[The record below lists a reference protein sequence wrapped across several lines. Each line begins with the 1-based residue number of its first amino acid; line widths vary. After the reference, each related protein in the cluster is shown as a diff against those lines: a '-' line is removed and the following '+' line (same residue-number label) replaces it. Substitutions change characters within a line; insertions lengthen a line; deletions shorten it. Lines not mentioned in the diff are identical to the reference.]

1 MDRYKVDR
9 LENGRKIAEKYLGT
23 KENNVEKTKSKEMS
37 NDRLENGKRLYEKYS
52 GNNLMNF
59 AREYAAQKTQRVP
72 VSAGLN
78 YRKTGNETKNDTSA
92 KYNGKYGSFSLN
104 DARKT
109 TDYQKYVD
117 KGSGDLISGYSD
129 DVLGKL
135 RTAAKS
141 LNPNIGLRARNLTD
155 EEKEMYNFLL
165 GKYGREEADA
175 YEESLSE
182 ETSKRMTEKNVEEMR
197 IASEKNPIAGVG
209 INVLGSLQ
217 ASEGYLRALADEFV
231 RRTIERKEQAENE
244 AQRTFE
250 EAPERSPMS
259 AIGVNAWGEKAK
271 GNKSKET
278 NEERKTDVNGE
289 AFLGSAI
296 EEASRR
302 GVKDRIGGTPTKDFF
317 IDTGMSMAQNIGR
330 LPLGSVGLA
339 VAGLGA
345 ATGGY
350 KDAIEKGGTN
360 NQALAAGAAQG
371 AAEAFFE
378 KYSLEGLES
387 MQAVPVKRARDIFK
401 NLLKQS
407 VTEGSEEA
415 ATELAN
421 AFSDNIIM
429 GELSDFNQNYKRYM
443 EMGLSEEEAIRRANV
458 DLMKNIGLSAA
469 GGALS
474 GGIMGG
480 GAMALGGIETN
491 YENRQKNQLLI
502 DPEDPTR
509 GGTLKDLYLGD
520 MAREFASMYGANNEE
535 IETENQPQEPLYSPE
550 NQPKTNNTEEYLTE
564 DKNTVETSNNAK
576 ETERNLAKDIFSTF
590 GKNGMEAAADNY
602 DGSIGMLD
610 YQRAFGRYYDAGRHN
625 GSMETAEKSPI
636 TAILS
641 KEQANAAFEAGKK
654 DWELEQSQIP
664 EFRQGEKKEGVLIDQ
679 SKNATRAQKQF
690 LEKVGKNT
698 GMKIVLVDN
707 LESGAVAEYQNG
719 TIRISTNSK
728 NFLGT
733 ASHEITHFIKEYG
746 GEGYRIYRDYAV
758 NALMNSRG
766 VSMERMIESYQK
778 TYEDHGQ
785 NLSREEVIDEIV
797 ADATEAFFNDEE
809 FIKKVARKDH
819 NLAEKMVD
827 FLSDIIDAVREL
839 INTDT
844 RRAAKA
850 LSEDLNKLELARETW
865 IEAMGDAGEKYKSGL
880 ELVKDEGTK
889 FSLEKPELVT
899 KERIEENFEKV
910 RNMNPVVELTGKE
923 FEMGGKNL
931 KEKIKSFFESVGGKA
946 YNSIVGEVLLDKRA
960 IRDDVSHGLGVE
972 KVAAFKAVPDVIREG
987 NILDHQLQWKGR
999 KYDSVTIGAKVKI
1012 GGKDYYELVIVKV
1025 TEKNRLYVHEV
1036 HMAETGQDTVLYQ
1049 TRSQK
1054 GAIGGYPDPN
1064 TETGEI
1070 TPFGTAKSGNAGG
1083 DNLPSINSIF
1093 KKLVGVNREKTKNAG
1108 RGDSDLNIKGNDQI
1122 DSDGNKLSEGQKE
1135 YFKDSKVRDEN
1146 GNLMVMYHGTPNS
1159 GFTEFRPGTYFT
1171 KNKWYADVYHAV
1183 GASAISIKKEGK
1195 NPDTYKVY
1203 LDIKKPF
1210 DTRIEEVRKLWYK
1223 DYYRKWGTGTDLQE
1237 SGLPD
1242 WTDGED
1248 IREFIEENEL
1258 DFDGIVLDEGGFF
1271 DEKGEVKK
1279 RGISYVVMRPEQ
1291 VKNVT
1296 NMKPTENKDIR
1307 FQLEDPVEETKELIA
1322 VHNITSD
1329 KLLKTL
1335 KLEGIPMPSIA
1346 VTKAELG
1353 HENFGDISL
1362 LFKKDTIDPKKKK
1375 NKVYSADAWT
1385 PTFPAIDYEVNTDVY
1400 HRVRKDISNIME
1412 GKSPDYLKEE
1422 AKRFAETQMGNAER
1436 EGIEGV
1442 IESARYNIGMKAA
1455 YLASKGIEVK
1465 DRVRKEG
1472 VPDIEPNKEAE
1483 YKYILENVSDEVLE
1497 YVVEAKK
1504 PGSGISLKEIMEKY
1518 GEELV
1523 NVVVDAKVKSG
1534 LDKDAAE
1541 KQRKNYKMK
1550 AFRFNMLLN
1559 TVEEAVKYKENGIK
1573 YKEEII
1579 RDIDGINKE
1588 IESKIDEEGFE
1599 DWIRRIYDGLIT
1611 GKGVDKGE
1619 DPFTTNGNRKKFSQ
1633 THLPVTAKNIVKAMM
1648 KQGEKNTD
1656 GFFTGIKNLRAVV
1669 AEEYGSIEDIKKESG
1684 RISTMEEYEDE
1695 LDRLNVRMEN
1705 VMLEIG
1711 EQNGMSDEGFV
1722 DLNIIGRNILEAAEN
1737 PTVENIKA
1745 TLKQYRSIIT
1755 DSQAREI
1762 ADIIQAVKEMPVNM
1776 FEAKPQR
1783 VVGYDEIAA
1792 AVVPETKTDA
1802 IDALEEKGIRVIT
1815 YDKNVDGAR
1824 KEAVNSVEGIR
1835 FQLDEFDVYIDVEDL
1850 IEENTRLQEVNKKL
1864 SEQLVLTKKYKPRRE
1879 DISKFA
1885 GEILKTYNSSY
1896 SKKTLT
1902 DNLSRLYEHMRNT
1915 DRLDMNEV
1923 SKVAADIGRGILN
1936 KARQED
1942 TEDTKYNEKLLST
1955 IRETKIKVPMETKA
1969 DLSIEGG
1976 YSAFKKKY
1984 FRKLSLSENGI
1995 GVDVAYEQLSG
2006 QYPDLFPKSFMNP
2019 TDQLF
2024 RIAEV
2029 VDEAKPKI
2037 ENPYGADIDELS
2049 VVLGQELLDYR
2060 VNIRSMAPTL
2070 ADKLFERADRE
2081 EERYRAARKE
2091 YEAKMKDYKKT
2102 LWERD
2107 GVKTMKK
2114 QIIRDVT
2121 KMQTWLTKPNDKEH
2135 VPEQLRT
2142 AVAKFLS
2149 CIDYSTDYTNQF
2161 GEPTKRTLEWESVQ
2175 KTYEAIIARGNIVD
2189 DTYVDIDV
2197 NIADN
2202 IKILLDKVEGIERLD
2217 DLDFEGIKAL
2227 RDTVAAMKKSITDV
2241 NLLHSNRKYAEAQK
2255 CGKDSF
2261 EQISKRKEKWVA
2273 NGFKNIDKLM
2283 NTEMLDSFSF
2293 FERMG
2298 SVAYSVFD
2306 ELRRGFDKKIEF
2318 TQITEQYFSELKEK
2332 EGLTQKD
2339 IRDWGENAREFEVE
2353 GGVLKFTPAEIMSLY
2368 ELTKRP
2374 QARKH
2379 IFNGLRGIRTRN
2391 VNIEKEIRLGDK
2403 KVIGIKG
2410 QGTTKPVNLSEAD
2423 AQKIIATLTPQQKRV
2438 ADGITKFFVEY
2449 TGAWGNEVS
2458 MLMFGYKKFN
2468 DANYFPITVDRD
2480 EIATTSESQQQT
2492 RTLLKNLGM
2501 TKSVVRDAKNAII
2514 IDDIFDVFTRHA
2526 DQMGSYSAFVPALS
2540 DFQKYYNY
2548 NDPEGGNLKTKIQ
2561 EVFGKEALSYIED
2574 LLIDINGGGNKEAGL
2589 TAGMLRNVKSAA
2601 VGANIRTVVQ
2611 QPTAYMRA
2619 VMEID
2624 PKYLA
2629 KGLKKAEKGT
2639 WEECKR
2645 YAPIAQWKDWGF
2657 FDISTGRS
2665 MRSIFMGPE
2674 SLREKAIEFSMA
2686 AAGKGDEIAW
2696 THLWM
2701 AVKEETRDLHPELKG
2716 EEFYKY
2722 CGERFSYIIDRTQV
2736 VDSVFHRSRAMKRKG
2751 WDIYTAFMSEPT
2763 KSYNMLYRAV
2773 DKLVESKQ
2781 ITGKF
2786 GAEEKK
2792 KLGRAV
2798 AAYALTGLLT
2808 SVAAAVWDT
2817 ARDDD
2822 DEKLLWEKYVSNL
2835 IANVWD
2841 NLNPVNMIPVAKDIW
2856 SIFYGYSS
2864 NRMDLQAMQQ
2874 LKYAYNELENY
2885 ILGKSKFNFG
2895 GVMRKWLKPVSM
2907 LTGVP
2912 VDNAVREVNAAFNLM
2927 FNIGEEFGPE
2937 YSFTMDYKKDSFTMP
2952 MSSEK
2957 NTTMYVKKALKAYSL
2972 GKKNA
2977 GDKILKELRKAGI
2990 KQNDIDSKISENI
3003 KGWSDV
3009 DDAADL
3015 LMKGD
3020 LKGYEEAV
3028 NEIYSVGID
3037 KESVIKA
3044 IRSKVD
3050 KIKKDEEEETE
3061 EETEEEEEEKKEPLL
3076 YRGKD
3081 IRYAIDAGNSK
3092 TAEEI
3097 IDYLYKKKRESGRSA
3112 NEAKSDIKS
3121 SLTGQYKKLYL
3132 SSGHDKRKEIRTK
3145 LENIRVNGTQI
3156 FHESDFTKWIDSE
3169 KKKK

>member
-23 KENNVEKTKSKEMS
+23 KENKVEKTKSKEMP
-37 NDRLENGKRLYEKYS
+37 NDRLKNGKRLYEKYS
-52 GNNLMNF
+52 GNNLMSF

-72 VSAGLN
+72 ASAGISSKRN
-78 YRKTGNETKNDTSA
+78 NQSSGVVNRKTEFQNM
-92 KYNGKYGSFSLN
+92 
-104 DARKT
+104 
-109 TDYQKYVD
+109 VD
-117 KGSGDLISGYSD
+117 EYMKRTGGRTQTISPANVLPEQRVGGYYHTEIASD
-129 DVLGKL
+129 PKL
-135 RTAAKS
+135 STYKEAAKEKGIS
-141 LNPNIGLRARNLTD
+141 SDQMAGYGMNENYSFLSP
-155 EEKEMYNFLL
+155 EEKNIYDYLA
-165 GKYGREEADA
+165 GKEGQKRAEEFKNRIEADVN
-175 YEESLSE
+175 
-182 ETSKRMTEKNVEEMR
+182 KRMSQETADKYSG
-197 IASEKNPIAGVG
+197 IAERNPLAGVG
-209 INVLGSLQ
+209 MNAVSAMQSGKGYAKAVEDAILG
-217 ASEGYLRALADEFV
+217 
-231 RRTIERKEQAENE
+231 
-244 AQRTFE
+244 
-250 EAPERSPMS
+250 
-259 AIGVNAWGEKAK
+259 
-271 GNKSKET
+271 KET
-278 NEERKTDVNGE
+278 DPNSE
-289 AFLGSAI
+289 AFLPNVI
-296 EEASRR
+296 EEVTRE
-302 GVKDRIGGTPTKDFF
+302 GVKKKTRDTFGTGSTGDFLV
-317 IDTGMSMAQNIGR
+317 DTGLSMTQNIAR
-330 LPLGSVGLA
+330 LPMGGLGLA
-339 VAGLGA
+339 IAAGGA

-350 KDAIEKGGTN
+350 KDALEKGGTN
-360 NQALAAGAAQG
+360 NQALAEGAAHG

-429 GELSDFNQNYKRYM
+429 GELSDFNQNYKRYL
-443 EMGLSEEEAIRRANV
+443 EMGLSKEEAVKRANI
-458 DLMKNIGLSAA
+458 DLMKNVGLSAA

-474 GGIMGG
+474 GGIMGS

-535 IETENQPQEPLYSPE
+535 IKLEKQPQEPLYSPE
-550 NQPKTNNTEEYLTE
+550 IKPKTNNTEEYSAE
-564 DKNTVETSNNAK
+564 DKNTVETSNTAK
-576 ETERNLAKDIFSTF
+576 EVERNLAKDIFSTF

-625 GSMETAEKSPI
+625 GSMEVAEKSPI

-641 KEQANAAFEAGKK
+641 KEQANAAFEAGRK

-664 EFRQGEKKEGVLIDQ
+664 EFRQGEKKEGILIDQ
-679 SKNATRAQKQF
+679 SKNSTRAQRQF

-698 GMKIVLVDN
+698 GMKIILVDN

-746 GEGYRIYRDYAV
+746 GEGYKMYRDYAV
-758 NALMNSRG
+758 YALMESKG
-766 VSMERMIESYQK
+766 VSMERMIENYQK
-778 TYEDHGQ
+778 TYENHGQ

-827 FLSDIIDAVREL
+827 FLSDIIEAVREL
-839 INTDT
+839 ISNDT

-850 LSEDLNKLELARETW
+850 LAEDLNKLELARETW

-880 ELVKDEGTK
+880 ELVKQGEVRFSVKELEDGTK
-889 FSLEKPELVT
+889 YVEADVDQEQFDGLNTSEK
-899 KERIEENFEKV
+899 
-910 RNMNPVVELTGKE
+910 
-923 FEMGGKNL
+923 L
-931 KEKIKSFFESVGGKA
+931 KLAEKI
-946 YNSIVGEVLLDKRA
+946 IM
-960 IRDDVSHGLGVE
+960 E
-972 KVAAFKAVPDVIREG
+972 KYRNKV
-987 NILDHQLQWKGR
+987 
-999 KYDSVTIGAKVKI
+999 IGAKPDDAYVKRESGKEYRNPARFLEENKADAKARISTELDNLMKVAEFERHYEDDGRHPDITGGWDHYKVKFKVGSEMYEGIISVGITKRGRVFKDLTKIKNI
-1012 GGKDYYELVIVKV
+1012 GQGDSASNIASNERRDSVGDVLNPTAGGNADQKAAGNLADSASGVSDNSIANE
-1025 TEKNRLYVHEV
+1025 N
-1036 HMAETGQDTVLYQ
+1036 DTV
-1049 TRSQK
+1049 K
-1054 GAIGGYPDPN
+1054 
-1064 TETGEI
+1064 
-1070 TPFGTAKSGNAGG
+1070 
-1083 DNLPSINSIF
+1083 
-1093 KKLVGVNREKTKNAG
+1093 
-1108 RGDSDLNIKGNDQI
+1108 
-1122 DSDGNKLSEGQKE
+1122 
-1135 YFKDSKVRDEN
+1135 
-1146 GNLMVMYHGTPNS
+1146 
-1159 GFTEFRPGTYFT
+1159 
-1171 KNKWYADVYHAV
+1171 
-1183 GASAISIKKEGK
+1183 
-1195 NPDTYKVY
+1195 
-1203 LDIKKPF
+1203 
-1210 DTRIEEVRKLWYK
+1210 
-1223 DYYRKWGTGTDLQE
+1223 
-1237 SGLPD
+1237 
-1242 WTDGED
+1242 
-1248 IREFIEENEL
+1248 
-1258 DFDGIVLDEGGFF
+1258 
-1271 DEKGEVKK
+1271 
-1279 RGISYVVMRPEQ
+1279 
-1291 VKNVT
+1291 
-1296 NMKPTENKDIR
+1296 
-1307 FQLEDPVEETKELIA
+1307 FQLEDPVEETKDLIA
-1322 VHNITSD
+1322 VHNITSE

-1385 PTFPAIDYEVNTDVY
+1385 ATFPQIDYEINDEVVWSMNQMIRNAKGKIPEDY
-1400 HRVRKDISNIME
+1400 INEAYMISGSME
-1412 GKSPDYLKEE
+1412 DYVE
-1422 AKRFAETQMGNAER
+1422 QYGNE
-1436 EGIEGV
+1436 EGV
-1442 IESARYNIGMKAA
+1442 IERIKEEPAMKAL
-1455 YLASKGIEVK
+1455 YLSEQGEEIKETKKEI
-1465 DRVRKEG
+1465 RKEKKKSGMMEDILG
-1472 VPDIEPNKEAE
+1472 VFEEDLDTLGKVPLKDLHEKYAGKIKEVIISNGRSAE
-1483 YKYILENVSDEVLE
+1483 DAEKMVAKEGGIIYGFKNLINRVYKY
-1497 YVVEAKK
+1497 AKQQ
-1504 PGSGISLKEIMEKY
+1504 ET
-1518 GEELV
+1518 
-1523 NVVVDAKVKSG
+1523 
-1534 LDKDAAE
+1534 
-1541 KQRKNYKMK
+1541 
-1550 AFRFNMLLN
+1550 
-1559 TVEEAVKYKENGIK
+1559 TVETVTDYDAIK
-1573 YKEEII
+1573 K
-1579 RDIDGINKE
+1579 D
-1588 IESKIDEEGFE
+1588 IESKIDDGYE
-1599 DWIRRIYDGLIT
+1599 DWIREKI
-1611 GKGVDKGE
+1611 KGIVKGSGV
-1619 DPFTTNGNRKKFSQ
+1619 TNGKDIFTPSGERRTFKQ
-1633 THLPVTAKNIVKAMM
+1633 THNPVTAKNIVKAMLT
-1648 KQGEKNTD
+1648 QGEDAKNVS
-1656 GFFTGIKNLRAVV
+1656 GFHGIKTLRA
-1669 AEEYGSIEDIKKESG
+1669 ATADEFGSIDEIKAKSG
-1684 RISTMEEYEDE
+1684 KLQNIDYEKVTDE
-1695 LDRLNVRMEN
+1695 LGNRLYNVMDEIMENENGNRLIAMDRL
-1705 VMLEIG
+1705 G
-1711 EQNGMSDEGFV
+1711 E
-1722 DLNIIGRNILEAAEN
+1722 NILEAAEN
-1737 PTVENIKA
+1737 PTVENIKS
-1745 TLKQYRSIIT
+1745 TLEKYGSIIT
-1755 DSQAREI
+1755 DAQAQEI

-1792 AVVPETKTDA
+1792 AIVPETKADA
-1802 IDALEEKGIRVIT
+1802 IDALEEKGIKVIT
-1815 YDKNVDGAR
+1815 YDKSVEGAR

-1835 FQLDEFDVYIDVEDL
+1835 FQLDEFDAYIDVEDL

-1864 SEQLVLTKKYKPRRE
+1864 SEQMVLTKKYKPRRE

-1885 GEILKTYNSSY
+1885 GEMLKKYNSSY
-1896 SKKTLT
+1896 SQKTLT

-1936 KARQED
+1936 KARPAD
-1942 TEDTKYNEKLLST
+1942 TEDTKYNEKLLNT
-1955 IRETKIKVPMETKA
+1955 IRGTKIKVPLETKA
-1969 DLSIEGG
+1969 DLSVEGG

-1984 FRKLSLSENGI
+1984 FRKISLSEEGI

-2006 QYPDLFPKSFMNP
+2006 QYPDLFPESFINP

-2060 VNIRSMAPTL
+2060 VNVRSMPPTL
-2070 ADKLFERADRE
+2070 ADKLFEKADRE

-2091 YEAKMKDYKKT
+2091 YEEKMRDYKKT

-2175 KTYEAIIARGNIVD
+2175 KTYEAIIASGNIVG

-2202 IKILLDKVEGIERLD
+2202 IGILLKKVEGIERLD

-2227 RDTVAAMKKSITDV
+2227 RDTVTAMKKSITDV
-2241 NLLHSNRKYAEAQK
+2241 NLLHSNKKYAEAQK

-2261 EQISKRKEKWVA
+2261 DQISKRKEKWVA
-2273 NGFKNIDKLM
+2273 NGFKNVDKLL
-2283 NTEMLDSFSF
+2283 NTEMLNSFSF

-2298 SVAYSVFD
+2298 SVSYSVFD

-2318 TQITEQYFSELKEK
+2318 AKITEQYFSELKEK

-2339 IRDWGENAREFEVE
+2339 IREWGENAREFEVE

-2379 IFNGLRGIRTRN
+2379 IFNGLRGIRTRD
-2391 VNIEKEIRLGDK
+2391 VNIEKEIKVGDK
-2403 KVIGIKG
+2403 KIIGIKG

-2423 AQKIIATLTPQQKRV
+2423 AQKIISTLTPQQKRV
-2438 ADGITKFFVEY
+2438 ADGITKFFVDY
-2449 TGAWGNEVS
+2449 TGTWGNEVS
-2458 MLMFGYKKFN
+2458 MLMYGYKKFN
-2468 DANYFPITVDRD
+2468 DSNYFPITVDRD

-2514 IDDIFDVFTRHA
+2514 IDDIFDVFARHA

-2589 TAGMLRNVKSAA
+2589 TAGMLRNVKAAA
-2601 VGANIRTVVQ
+2601 VGASIRTVVQ

-2619 VMEID
+2619 VVEID

-2639 WEECKR
+2639 WEECKK
-2645 YAPIAQWKDWGF
+2645 YAKIAQWKDWGF
-2657 FDISTGRS
+2657 FDINTGRS
-2665 MRSIFMGPE
+2665 MRSIFMGPD
-2674 SLREKAIEFSMA
+2674 SLREKAIELSMA
-2686 AAGKGDEIAW
+2686 AAGKGDKIAW

-2716 EEFYKY
+2716 EEFLKY
-2722 CGERFSYIIDRTQV
+2722 CGDRFSYIIDRTQV

-2751 WDIYTAFMSEPT
+2751 WDIYTSFMSEPT
-2763 KSYNMLYRAV
+2763 ESYNMLYRAV

-2798 AAYALTGLLT
+2798 AAYAFTGLLT
-2808 SVAAAVWDT
+2808 SIAAAVWDT

-2835 IANVWD
+2835 IANAFD
-2841 NLNPVNMIPVAKDIW
+2841 NGNPVNMIPVAKDIL

-2912 VDNAVREVNAAFNLM
+2912 VDNAVRDLSAAFDLLINA
-2927 FNIGEEFGPE
+2927 GEEWGPE
-2937 YSFTMDYKKDSFTMP
+2937 YSFTMDYKKDSITMP

-2990 KQNDIDSKISENI
+2990 EQNDIDSKISENI
-3003 KGWSDV
+3003 KEWSDV

-3015 LMKGD
+3015 FLKGD

-3028 NEIYSVGID
+3028 NEISSAGID

-3050 KIKKDEEEETE
+3050 KIKRDEEEETE
-3061 EETEEEEEEKKEPLL
+3061 EEEEKEEEKEEEEEKKEEPAL

-3092 TAEEI
+3092 AAGEI

-3132 SSGHDKRKEIRTK
+3132 SSGHDKRREIRTK

-3156 FHESDFTKWIDSE
+3156 FSESDFTKWIDSE